1 MRLLLLFGVNSDVLK
16 YTASLHHLA
25 LAVQSKLATPDSINL
40 LKRGGG
46 GLQIFTPISIDHLKG
61 NIDKNQINRVV
72 YSQKH
77 DLNALALT
85 NSRNI
90 FLL

>member
-40 LKRGGG
+40 LKLGGG
-46 GLQIFTPISIDHLKG
+46 GVLQNFTPISIDHLKG

-72 YSQKH
+72 YS
-77 DLNALALT
+77 
-85 NSRNI
+85 
-90 FLL
+90 